1 MGRSQAWQHT
11 CAVHGLTPMTA
22 ELMVELAGKPV
33 HELLDVVAEQ
43 SGKASHQVDRLAF
56 FDTKGRFYVDN
67 HSPVGCTPPHPTPP
81 HPTPPHP
88 TPPHPTPPHP
98 TPPHPTPPHP
108 TPPHPTPPH
117 PTPPHPTPPH
127 PTPPHPTPPHPT
139 PPHPT
144 PPHPTPPHPTPPH
157 PTPPH
162 PTPPHPTPPHPTP
175 PHPTPPHPTP
185 PHPTPP
191 HPTPPHPTPPHPTP
205 PHPTPPHPTPPHPT
219 PPHPTPP
226 HPTPPHPTPPHP
238 TPPHPTPPHPTPPH
252 PTPPH
257 PTPENQSD
265 TAPLQAQ
272 VIEAT
277 LDIVRAGA
285 AAGLPMAVA
294 SGGSRAHVLQGLTE
308 TGILHYFQAVVCAED
323 VTNGKPAPD
332 GFLLAAEKL
341 GVAPEF
347 CVGYEDAKL
356 GMEAIAAA
364 GFMAAVDVTVLPNYP
379 HLV

>member
-1 MGRSQAWQHT
+1 MTAELMVELAGKPVHELLDVVAEQSGKASHQVDRLAFFDTKGRFYAWQHT

-56 FDTKGRFYVDN
+56 FDTKGRFY
-67 HSPVGCTPPHPTPP
+67 
-81 HPTPPHP
+81 
-88 TPPHPTPPHP
+88 
-98 TPPHPTPPHP
+98 
-108 TPPHPTPPH
+108 
-117 PTPPHPTPPH
+117 
-127 PTPPHPTPPHPT
+127 
-139 PPHPT
+139 
-144 PPHPTPPHPTPPH
+144 
-157 PTPPH
+157 
-162 PTPPHPTPPHPTP
+162 
-175 PHPTPPHPTP
+175 
-185 PHPTPP
+185 
-191 HPTPPHPTPPHPTP
+191 
-205 PHPTPPHPTPPHPT
+205 
-219 PPHPTPP
+219 
-226 HPTPPHPTPPHP
+226 
-238 TPPHPTPPHPTPPH
+238 
-252 PTPPH
+252 
-257 PTPENQSD
+257 
-265 TAPLQAQ
+265 AQ

-294 SGGSRAHVLQGLTE
+294 SGGSRAHVVQGLTE

-332 GFLLAAEKL
+332 GFLLAAKKL

>member
-1 MGRSQAWQHT
+1 MRLAAFRTTFRQPSARAPHRTSCLQPTMEGATPRLTISPALLPPGAKGLVFDCDGTLVDSMPQHLKAWQHT

-67 HSPVGCTPPHPTPP
+67 HSP
-81 HPTPPHP
+81 
-88 TPPHPTPPHP
+88 
-98 TPPHPTPPHP
+98 
-108 TPPHPTPPH
+108 
-117 PTPPHPTPPH
+117 
-127 PTPPHPTPPHPT
+127 
-139 PPHPT
+139 
-144 PPHPTPPHPTPPH
+144 
-157 PTPPH
+157 
-162 PTPPHPTPPHPTP
+162 
-175 PHPTPPHPTP
+175 
-185 PHPTPP
+185 
-191 HPTPPHPTPPHPTP
+191 
-205 PHPTPPHPTPPHPT
+205 
-219 PPHPTPP
+219 
-226 HPTPPHPTPPHP
+226 
-238 TPPHPTPPHPTPPH
+238 
-252 PTPPH
+252 
-257 PTPENQSD
+257 
-265 TAPLQAQ
+265 AQ

-356 GMEAIAAA
+356 GMEAITAA